1 MTSDDIP
8 RLRQAL
14 KLQAYKFGA
23 SSREAGKAYYELG
36 EGYSQIDDFDNAESN
51 LTKAVEIF
59 ERLGLRKEL
68 ESAVQ
73 LLDDIKFYRTGDVP
87 EGNIEALTLSHFNI
101 PVYTKENVEREETK
115 SGSYVNDVKS
125 FLTEDVV
132 ESPAAKNSVADRG
145 AVGGVAGE
153 TAAEPPHSIVQMSA
167 EELKKQQ
174 EAKALDEAI
183 ATTSIEVAQLKQKG
197 SRNTNQLADLLVD
210 LAALYSKKNQMR
222 QMESALVEALNIR
235 EVVYGKNHLSVSNDL
250 KNLGRVYFAMESFDA
265 AEKSWKRALEIRQ
278 AQLGPFHPQVAD
290 VADLYSKLLR
300 KLGKEGDADDLD
312 KQVEESRTR
321 HQSDWDAYR
330 KTALKAMEMDNYFY
344 AQALWLAAM
353 DEASVFEDEDPR
365 VLTTLENLAHVYWK
379 RKRYAKAEPLCM
391 RIFKISE
398 KLLGKEHLDCARAAN
413 NLALVCERQGKYTE
427 AAVLYQE
434 VLRVMEATLGQDHA
448 DVISTKESHANAIR
462 ESHKQ
467 LEQKLQKSNF

>member
-1 MTSDDIP
+1 
-8 RLRQAL
+8 
-14 KLQAYKFGA
+14 
-23 SSREAGKAYYELG
+23 
-36 EGYSQIDDFDNAESN
+36 
-51 LTKAVEIF
+51 
-59 ERLGLRKEL
+59 
-68 ESAVQ
+68 
-73 LLDDIKFYRTGDVP
+73 
-87 EGNIEALTLSHFNI
+87 
-101 PVYTKENVEREETK
+101 
-115 SGSYVNDVKS
+115 
-125 FLTEDVV
+125 
-132 ESPAAKNSVADRG
+132 
-145 AVGGVAGE
+145 
-153 TAAEPPHSIVQMSA
+153 
-167 EELKKQQ
+167 
-174 EAKALDEAI
+174 
-183 ATTSIEVAQLKQKG
+183 
-197 SRNTNQLADLLVD
+197 VD

-290 VADLYSKLLR
+290 VADLYAKLLR
-300 KLGKEGDADDLD
+300 KIGKEGDADDLD

-330 KTALKAMEMDNYFY
+330 KTALKAMELDNYFY

-379 RKRYAKAEPLCM
+379 RGRYAKAEPLCM

>member
-1 MTSDDIP
+1 MTSEDIP
-8 RLRQAL
+8 RLRQSL

-23 SSREAGKAYYELG
+23 TSREAGKAYYELG
-36 EGYSQIDDFDNAESN
+36 EAYSQIDDFDNAESN
-51 LTKAVEIF
+51 LTKSVDIF
-59 ERLGLRKEL
+59 AQLGLVNEL
-68 ESAVQ
+68 ENAKL
-73 LLDDIKFYRTGDVP
+73 LLDDIKFYRTGDIP

-101 PVYTKENVEREETK
+101 PVYTQENAEREETK

-125 FLTEDVV
+125 FLTDDTD
-132 ESPAAKNSVADRG
+132 SGAAASA
-145 AVGGVAGE
+145 
-153 TAAEPPHSIVQMSA
+153 TAASVIAAVDAAEAADESLTRPVPAVSA
-167 EELKKQQ
+167 EDAKKQK

-183 ATTSIEVAQLKQKG
+183 ANVSIEVAQLKQKG
-197 SRNTNQLADLLVD
+197 SHNTNQLADLLVD

-222 QMESALVEALNIR
+222 QMEAALVEALNIR

-300 KLGKEGDADDLD
+300 KIGKESDADDLD
-312 KQVEESRTR
+312 KQVEESRAR
-321 HQSDWDAYR
+321 HQSDWEAYR
-330 KTALKAMEMDNYFY
+330 KTAMKAMELDNYFY

-379 RKRYAKAEPLCM
+379 RGRYAKAEPLCK

-434 VLRVMEATLGQDHA
+434 VLRVMGATLGQDHA
-448 DVISTKESHANAIR
+448 DVLATKELHANAIR

-467 LEQKLQKSNF
+467 LEQKLQKSIF

>member
-1 MTSDDIP
+1 MTSDNIT

-14 KLQAYKFGA
+14 KLQAYKFGSA
-23 SSREAGKAYYELG
+23 SREAGKAYYDLG
-36 EGYSQIDDFDNAESN
+36 EGYSHIDDFDNAESN
-51 LTKAVEIF
+51 LSKSVEIF
-59 ERLGLRKEL
+59 ERLGLKKEL
-68 ESAVQ
+68 EAAKQ

-87 EGNIEALTLSHFNI
+87 EGNVEALTLSHFNI
-101 PVYTKENVEREETK
+101 PVYTKENIEREETK

-125 FLTEDVV
+125 FLTDDAADPSPSLSSARASSVSEQQSQVV
-132 ESPAAKNSVADRG
+132 KLSP
-145 AVGGVAGE
+145 
-153 TAAEPPHSIVQMSA
+153 
-167 EELKKQQ
+167 EEFKKQQ

-250 KNLGRVYFAMESFDA
+250 KNLGRVYFAMESYDA

-290 VADLYSKLLR
+290 VAGLYSKLLR
-300 KLGKEGDADDLD
+300 KLGKDSDADDLD
-312 KQVEESRTR
+312 KQVEESRLR

-330 KTALKAMEMDNYFY
+330 KTAIKAMEMDNYFY

-379 RKRYAKAEPLCM
+379 RGRYAKAEPLCM

-413 NLALVCERQGKYTE
+413 NLALVCERQEKYTE

-434 VLRVMEATLGQDHA
+434 VLRVMEATLGQEHP

>member
-1 MTSDDIP
+1 MTSDNIP
-8 RLRQAL
+8 RLRQML
-14 KLQAYKFGA
+14 KMQAYKFGA
-23 SSREAGKAYYELG
+23 ASREAAKAYYELG

-51 LTKAVEIF
+51 LSKSVEIY
-59 ERLGLRKEL
+59 EQLGLKKEL
-68 ESAVQ
+68 EDARQ
-73 LLDDIKFYRTGDVP
+73 LLEDIKFYRTGDVP
-87 EGNIEALTLSHFNI
+87 EGNLEALTLSHFNI
-101 PVYTKENVEREETK
+101 PVYVRENSEREIT
-115 SGSYVNDVKS
+115 STGSYVNDVKD
-125 FLTEDVV
+125 FLTDDSDDKPIAPTEPVQ
-132 ESPAAKNSVADRG
+132 ELSPD
-145 AVGGVAGE
+145 
-153 TAAEPPHSIVQMSA
+153 
-167 EELKKQQ
+167 ELKKQQ
-174 EAKALDEAI
+174 EVKALDEQIKA
-183 ATTSIEVAQLKQKG
+183 TSIEVAQLKQKG

-265 AEKSWKRALEIRQ
+265 AEQSWKRALDIRQ

-290 VADLYSKLLR
+290 VADLYAKLLR
-300 KLGKEGDADDLD
+300 KIGKDSDAEELEA
-312 KQVEESRTR
+312 KVEESRSR
-321 HQSDWDAYR
+321 HQSDWEAYR
-330 KTALKAMEMDNYFY
+330 KTAIKAMEMDNYFY

-379 RKRYAKAEPLCM
+379 RRRYAKAEPLCM

-398 KLLGKEHLDCARAAN
+398 KLLGKEHLDVARAAN
-413 NLALVCERQGKYTE
+413 NLALVCERQGKFTE

-434 VLRVMEATLGQDHA
+434 VLRVMELTLGQDHA
-448 DVISTKESHANAIR
+448 DVLATKESHANAVK

-467 LEQKLQKSNF
+467 LEQKLQKSKF

>member
-1 MTSDDIP
+1 MTSDTIP
-8 RLRQAL
+8 RLRQML

-23 SSREAGKAYYELG
+23 FSREAAKAYHELG
-36 EGYSQIDDFDNAESN
+36 EGYSQIDDFDNAETN
-51 LTKAVEIF
+51 LGKAIEIY
-59 ERLGLRKEL
+59 EKLGMLKEL
-68 ESAVQ
+68 EEAKQ

-87 EGNIEALTLSHFNI
+87 EGNLEALTLSHFNV
-101 PVYTKENVEREETK
+101 PVYVREKAEEREEKGST
-115 SGSYVNDVKS
+115 SYVDDVKS
-125 FLTEDVV
+125 YLTDDSNDEVAIASTT
-132 ESPAAKNSVADRG
+132 SPASGTSSRDPVPG
-145 AVGGVAGE
+145 EAVLNA
-153 TAAEPPHSIVQMSA
+153 TLSP
-167 EELKKQQ
+167 EELKKQHD
-174 EAKALDEAI
+174 EKALDDAI
-183 ATTSIEVAQLKQKG
+183 AQTCIEVAQLKQKG

-278 AQLGPFHPQVAD
+278 AQLGPYHPQVAD

-300 KLGKEGDADDLD
+300 KLGKDSDADDLD
-312 KQVEESRTR
+312 AQVEESRSR
-321 HQSDWDAYR
+321 HQSDWEAYR

-353 DEASVFEDEDPR
+353 DEATVFEDEDPR

-398 KLLGKEHLDCARAAN
+398 KLLGKEHLDVARAAN
-413 NLALVCERQGKYTE
+413 NLALVCERQGKFTE

-434 VLRVMEATLGQDHA
+434 VLRVMELTLGQDHA
-448 DVISTKESHANAIR
+448 DVLATKESHANAIR